1 MPSIKCKFCGKVYPD
16 ADAMAAHLEKAHID
30 MIPPDMDAYQF
41 YYYMKTG
48 KTHGNCVMCKKPTGW
63 NPKTKKYKRFCDN
76 PKCKIAYREMFKKRM
91 IGSYGKITLLNDPE
105 QQKKMLEG
113 KKFVMTA
120 KAGQGG
126 RLFGSVTSKEIAV
139 EMKNQFGIDID
150 RRKITVNDIKAF
162 GTYPAT
168 VKLYQGVTAEFKVA
182 VSEA

>member
-1 MPSIKCKFCGKVYPD
+1 
-16 ADAMAAHLEKAHID
+16 
-30 MIPPDMDAYQF
+30 
-41 YYYMKTG
+41 
-48 KTHGNCVMCKKPTGW
+48 
-63 NPKTKKYKRFCDN
+63 
-76 PKCKIAYREMFKKRM
+76 
-91 IGSYGKITLLNDPE
+91 
-105 QQKKMLEG
+105 MLEG

-126 RLFGSVTSKEIAV
+126 RLFGSVTSKEIAA